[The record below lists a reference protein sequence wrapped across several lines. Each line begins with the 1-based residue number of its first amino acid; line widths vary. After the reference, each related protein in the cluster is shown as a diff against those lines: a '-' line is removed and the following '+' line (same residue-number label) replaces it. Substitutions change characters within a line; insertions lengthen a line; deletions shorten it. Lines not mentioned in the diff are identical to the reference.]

1 MPNLKRCKMSNK
13 NKKDNFIRNTIVT
26 GVMIITVICTAIEYK
41 HYRLSGDIDRL
52 NKMIIELRRTDK

>member
-1 MPNLKRCKMSNK
+1 MTNN
-13 NKKDNFIRNTIVT
+13 KDNFIRNTIVT
-26 GVMIITVICTAIEYK
+26 GAMIIIVICVVVEYK